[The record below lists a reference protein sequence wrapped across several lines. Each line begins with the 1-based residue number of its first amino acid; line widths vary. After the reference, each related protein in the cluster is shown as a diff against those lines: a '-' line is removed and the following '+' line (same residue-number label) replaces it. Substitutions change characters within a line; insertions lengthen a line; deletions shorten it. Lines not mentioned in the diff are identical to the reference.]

1 MTKIQTKKAQVVNNK
16 ILLVTIDIGKESNM
30 GYYRFSNNR
39 GAKPFPFGNHAHGFN
54 FFWDRISQ
62 VQTQNQLEEIVV
74 GFESTGP
81 YGEPLVHFLKRK
93 GVKLVQVNPMHT
105 KRLKELTGNSP
116 NKTDRKDPKV
126 IADIIELGHALTV
139 IVPEGSAAELR
150 RLTQARERSVRRR
163 TGLLNQ
169 LQDLVF
175 LVFPEFL
182 TIIKG
187 VKSKTARYLLNRYS
201 TPGDFVACGDLDLLC
216 SRVKKISRG
225 RIGRERIE
233 PLYLSACSSV
243 GIQEGRESLVLEIRQ
258 ILSWIELVDG
268 FIAQLEDAM
277 VSHLQ
282 QIPYSSSILSIKGVG
297 PITAAGLIGEV
308 GDFGSFRAI
317 PEMEKLAGLDLFE
330 ISSGLHKGRRRISKR
345 GRPLLRKLLY
355 FGAINVVRT
364 GGILHGWYHRAID
377 RGMPKTKAL
386 VAVARKLL
394 RIVFAA
400 VRDHR
405 EFTYDY
411 MNQPKLRMTA

>member
-1 MTKIQTKKAQVVNNK
+1 MTRIQTKIPQAVNHK
-16 ILLVTIDIGKESNM
+16 RLIVAVDVGKRTNM
-30 GYYRFSNNR
+30 GYYRFSHNR
-39 GAKPFPFGNHAHGFN
+39 GAKPFPFENDAHGFG

-62 VQTQNQLEEIVV
+62 VQSQNRLEEIIV
-74 GFESTGP
+74 GFESTGA
-81 YGEPLVHFLKRK
+81 YGVPFMHFLNRK

-116 NKTDRKDPKV
+116 NKTDRKDPRV
-126 IADIIELGHALTV
+126 IADIMELGHALTV

-150 RLTQARERSVRRR
+150 RLTQGRERNVRRR

-182 TIIKG
+182 TIMKG
-187 VKSKTARYLLNRYS
+187 VKSKTARYLLSRYS
-201 TPGDFVACGDLDLLC
+201 TPGDLVARGDLDLLC
-216 SRVKKISRG
+216 STVKKISRG
-225 RIGRERIE
+225 RIGRERVE
-233 PLYLSACSSV
+233 QLYVSACSSV
-243 GIQEGRESLVLEIRQ
+243 GIQEGRDSIVFEIRQ
-258 ILSWIELVDG
+258 ILSLIELVDG
-268 FIAQLEDAM
+268 FITQLEESM
-277 VSHLQ
+277 LSHLQ

-308 GDFGSFRAI
+308 GDFRSYGTI

-330 ISSGLHKGRRRISKR
+330 ISSGFHKGRRRISKR

-364 GGILHGWYHRAID
+364 GGILHGWYHRALE

-386 VAVARKLL
+386 VAVSRKLL
-394 RIVFAA
+394 RIVFAV

-405 EFTYDY
+405 EFISDY
-411 MNQPKLRMTA
+411 RNQPGLRMTA

>member
-1 MTKIQTKKAQVVNNK
+1 MTRIQTKKTQAVNQK
-16 ILLVTIDIGKESNM
+16 SLIVTVDIGKKTNM

-39 GAKPFPFGNHAHGFN
+39 GAKPFPFGNHAHGFGL
-54 FFWDRISQ
+54 FWDRIAQ
-62 VQTQNQLEEIVV
+62 VQRQNQLEEIVV
-74 GFESTGP
+74 GFESTGA
-81 YGEPLVHFLKRK
+81 YGEPLMHFLKRK

-126 IADIIELGHALTV
+126 IADIMELGHALTV

-150 RLTQARERSVRRR
+150 RLTQARERNVVRR

-182 TIIKG
+182 TIMKG

-243 GIQEGRESLVLEIRQ
+243 GIQEGRDSLVLEIRQ

-268 FIAQLEDAM
+268 FIARLEEAM
-277 VSHLQ
+277 IPHLR
-282 QIPYSSSILSIKGVG
+282 QISYSDSILSIKGVG
-297 PITAAGLIGEV
+297 PVTTAGLIGEV
-308 GDFGSFRAI
+308 GDFGSFRTI

-330 ISSGLHKGRRRISKR
+330 ISSGLHKGRRKISKR

-355 FGAINVVRT
+355 FGAINVVRR
-364 GGILHGWYHRAID
+364 GGILHGWYHRALD

-394 RIVFAA
+394 RIVFAV

>member
-1 MTKIQTKKAQVVNNK
+1 MTRIQTKKTLGVNHK
-16 ILLVTIDIGKESNM
+16 SLIVAVDIGKKTNM
-30 GYYRFSNNR
+30 GYYRFSHKR
-39 GAKPFPFGNHAHGFN
+39 GCKPFPFGNHARGFGL
-54 FFWDRISQ
+54 FWDRISQ
-62 VQTQNQLEEIVV
+62 VQRQNHLDEIIV
-74 GFESTGP
+74 GFESTGS
-81 YGEPLVHFLKRK
+81 YGVPLMHFLHRK

-150 RLTQARERSVRRR
+150 RLTQGRERNVRRR

-182 TIIKG
+182 TIMKG
-187 VKSKTARYLLNRYS
+187 VKSKTARYLLKQYS
-201 TPGDFVACGDLDLLC
+201 TPGDLVACEDLDLLC

-233 PLYLSACSSV
+233 QLYRSACSSV
-243 GIQEGRESLVLEIRQ
+243 GLQEGRDSLVLEIQQ

-268 FIAQLEDAM
+268 FIAQLEESM
-277 VSHLQ
+277 LSHLH
-282 QIPYSSSILSIKGVG
+282 QIPYSRSILSIKGVG

-308 GDFGSFRAI
+308 GDFRSFGSIA
-317 PEMEKLAGLDLFE
+317 EMEKLAGLDLFE
-330 ISSGLHKGRRRISKR
+330 ISSGVHKGRRKISKR

-364 GGILHGWYHRAID
+364 GGILHGWYHRAIE

-386 VAVARKLL
+386 IAVSRKLL
-394 RIVFAA
+394 GIVFAV

-405 EFTYDY
+405 EFIPDY
-411 MNQPKLRMTA
+411 RNQPGLRMTA

>member
-1 MTKIQTKKAQVVNNK
+1 MTRIQTKKTQLVNHRNL
-16 ILLVTIDIGKESNM
+16 IVAVDIGQKTNM
-30 GYYRFSNNR
+30 GYYRFSHNR
-39 GAKPFPFGNHAHGFN
+39 RFKPFPFGNHVHGFGL
-54 FFWDRISQ
+54 FWDRISQ
-62 VQTQNQLEEIVV
+62 VQKQHQLDEIVV
-74 GFESTGP
+74 GFESTGS
-81 YGEPLVHFLKRK
+81 YGVPLIHFLKDK

-105 KRLKELTGNSP
+105 KRVKELTGNSP

-126 IADIIELGHALTV
+126 IADIMELGHALTV
-139 IVPEGSAAELR
+139 VIPEGSAAELR

-163 TGLLNQ
+163 TSLLNQ

-175 LVFPEFL
+175 QVFPEFMTSL
-182 TIIKG
+182 KG
-187 VKSKTARYLLNRYS
+187 VKSKTARYLLSRYT
-201 TPGDFVACGDLDLLC
+201 TPGDLVACGDLDLLC
-216 SRVKKISRG
+216 SSVKKISRG
-225 RIGRERIE
+225 RIGRARIE
-233 PLYLSACSSV
+233 QLYLSACSSV
-243 GIQEGRESLVLEIRQ
+243 GIQEGRDSLVLEIRQ

-268 FIAQLEDAM
+268 FITQVEERMLSQLR
-277 VSHLQ
+277 

-308 GDFGSFRAI
+308 GDFGSFRTI

-330 ISSGLHKGRRRISKR
+330 ISSGLHTGRRRISKR

-364 GGILHGWYHRAID
+364 GGILHGWYHRALE

-386 VAVARKLL
+386 IAVARKLL
-394 RIVFAA
+394 RIVFAV

-411 MNQPKLRMTA
+411 RNQAGLRMTA

>member
-1 MTKIQTKKAQVVNNK
+1 MTRIQTKKAQLVNNK
-16 ILLVTIDIGKESNM
+16 SLIVAVDIGKKTNM
-30 GYYRFSNNR
+30 GYYRFSHNR
-39 GAKPFPFGNHAHGFN
+39 RAKPFPFGNHAHGFGL
-54 FFWDRISQ
+54 FWDRISQ
-62 VQTQNQLEEIVV
+62 IQRQNQLEEIVV
-74 GFESTGP
+74 GFESTGS
-81 YGEPLVHFLKRK
+81 YGVPLVHFLKGK

-105 KRLKELTGNSP
+105 KRLKELSGNSP
-116 NKTDRKDPKV
+116 NKTDQKDPKV
-126 IADIIELGHALTV
+126 IADIMELGHALTV

-182 TIIKG
+182 TIMKG
-187 VKSKTARYLLNRYS
+187 VKSKTAHYLLSRYS
-201 TPGDFVACGDLDLLC
+201 TPGDLIASGDLDLLC

-268 FIAQLEDAM
+268 FIAQLEESM
-277 VSHLQ
+277 LSHLQ
-282 QIPYSSSILSIKGVG
+282 QIPYSSSILSVKGVG

-308 GDFGSFRAI
+308 GDFGSFRTI

-330 ISSGLHKGRRRISKR
+330 ISSGLHKGRRKISKR

-355 FGAINVVRT
+355 FGAVNVVRT
-364 GGILHGWYHRAID
+364 GGILHGWYHRALD

-386 VAVARKLL
+386 IAVARKLL
-394 RIVFAA
+394 RIVFAV

-405 EFTYDY
+405 EFISDY
-411 MNQPKLRMTA
+411 GNQPGLRMTA